1 MAEVLYMAVTC
12 DEYELPLFVADNIED
27 LAAWAGVKVKTA
39 KEKISRNAKKEPFK
53 PKKQINKH
61 RLRRLLIEEED
72 K

>member
-12 DEYELPLFVADNIED
+12 DEYELPLFVTDDLED
-27 LAAWAGVKVKTA
+27 LAAWAGVRIKFA
-39 KEKISRNAKKEPFK
+39 KGMISRNDKKEPFK
-53 PKKQINKH
+53 PKRQTSKH

>member
-12 DEYELPLFVADNIED
+12 DEYELPLFVADNLEE

-39 KEKISRNAKKEPFK
+39 KETISRNAKKEPFK
-53 PKKQINKH
+53 PKIKRIKH
-61 RLRRLLIEEED
+61 RLRRLVMEEED